1 MNDLKYAL
9 FSLTVAALTQV
20 FTGEIPFSSEKV
32 NWMVALAVLRGD
44 RPARPEHASCTDDLW
59 ALIQRCWD
67 QDPDSRPEILEVS
80 QTFSSI
86 STN

>member
-20 FTGEIPFSSEKV
+20 LTGEIPFSSKKL

-44 RPARPEHASCTDDLW
+44 RPSQPEHASCTDDW
-59 ALIQRCWD
+59 
-67 QDPDSRPEILEVS
+67 
-80 QTFSSI
+80 
-86 STN
+86 

>member
-20 FTGEIPFSSEKV
+20 LTGEIPFSSKKL

-44 RPARPEHASCTDDLW
+44 RPSQPEHASCTDDL
-59 ALIQRCWD
+59 
-67 QDPDSRPEILEVS
+67 
-80 QTFSSI
+80 
-86 STN
+86 